1 MRFEKI
7 LPSDS
12 RRRKVAKKIYKK
24 IFAKY
29 NTEEGKYQKWIKE
42 NEPSKQQLNRQRKE
56 KFKLL

>member
-12 RRRKVAKKIYKK
+12 RRRKVVKKIYKK

-29 NTEEGKYQKWIKE
+29 NTEEGTYQKWIKE
-42 NEPSKQQLNRQRKE
+42 N
-56 KFKLL
+56 